1 MSLENELV
9 HFTAKVDL
17 DEATAKQVRDAF
29 DSIQQKADETR
40 RRIEESNAALMKMRM
55 EGKENTAEF
64 KALEASINA
73 DVKALKK
80 LTKDGDAYAK
90 QLGVQKMSLKQLKEH
105 AKQLRKEM
113 DGMHDSKRLAAY
125 QKELKATED
134 RIKEL
139 GGGTQKTG
147 SILFSQFGRLAT
159 KAGIIGVAIGAAGKL
174 AKAAFKGMVE
184 ATQVWGDKFEE
195 TRKAAQAGWQQ
206 FLRDLSLGKGIVLE
220 NIRGAAQAARE
231 AQQIRDENFER
242 ENSYR
247 IQEVRLQKE
256 INELETQAYDKS
268 ISAAQRRAALVSAGE
283 KEKQLAEMRKENQ
296 EKLLKAAEK
305 ELAQATGLT
314 DNREKLLELEELIHR
329 YQLDQDKI
337 DAAKKYNEMQDELAS
352 KEHYVET
359 AFFGVQSASAKV
371 WESITTGVE
380 AAKTRIAELQEA
392 IAGTPAEIKNV
403 ADLITRYNWGNDT
416 LVTNYVEARTGVDR
430 GESDKA
436 AIDRQ
441 NARKEQQLKQQMYSE
456 DLAAVDSWQTSR
468 GNILKQQLLD
478 QEITQQEYEER
489 TYQLTVQALKR
500 KQGVAYKY
508 SKEISGLEK
517 DAAAYASQ
525 VLDAQ
530 LSRQKAETQALERA
544 TTQQQ
549 NAIKQQLLS
558 GEIDQAQYNERSA
571 ALQADFLEKRKAI
584 LEKYGED
591 TSSIESQIL
600 DQQLEVENRAISIL
614 QQSYAKQRLILEQQ
628 LRDRSI
634 TQEEYNE
641 RSRALT
647 VAQLT
652 QEIAIRKKYGEDT
665 TELETQVL
673 EAQTELQEQYR
684 QLMRGTTL
692 DIEKL
697 YRQNGA
703 TMSQA
708 IKDYLSQVKESVTEE
723 GLRLSE
729 EDADKVK
736 RLVQSALTQNKS
748 RQGKLDQNARQF
760 AEDQAD
766 IQRMYDLQLISEEEF
781 QKRKQELIKEY
792 TKSNIEIQTEAWQQA
807 FSVASQMLNQMAELS
822 STLQEAEY
830 AQVEAWKEKELAL
843 AGDNAEEQARIE
855 EEAEAKKLEI
865 QKKYADIDMGINIAK
880 TIADGAVAAMKAHA
894 DLGPIAGGIMAGLL
908 AATTAAQ
915 VAVIIAQ
922 RNAIKNASAASS
934 SPSSAGTSTGDVGF
948 SEGGYTGP
956 GGRLEPAGIVHRGE
970 YVVPQPQMRDP
981 AVARMVASIESKRR
995 RTSSKNTL
1003 PGFAEGGYTDTETEN
1018 RYNSILSD
1026 IYELLYTIA
1035 SNPIPAYVVLSDL
1048 ETKYDQQNRF
1058 RSITSLKRKKK

>member
-1 MSLENELV
+1 MSLENEIV

-17 DEATAKQVRDAF
+17 DEATAKQVQDAF

-55 EGKENTAEF
+55 EGKENSAEF

-90 QLGVQKMSLKQLKEH
+90 QLGVQKMSMKQLKEH

-113 DGMHDSKRLAAY
+113 EGMHDTKRLSAY

-147 SILFSQFGRLAT
+147 GILTSQFGRLAT
-159 KAGIIGVAIGAAGKL
+159 KAGAIGLAIGAAAKL
-174 AKAAFKGMVE
+174 TKSAFKGMVE
-184 ATQVWGDKFEE
+184 ASQEFGDRFEE
-195 TRKAAQAGWQQ
+195 TRKAMQAGWQQ
-206 FLRDLSLGKGIVLE
+206 FLRDLSLGKGIVLD

-242 ENSYR
+242 ENSYN
-247 IQEVRLQKE
+247 IQEVRMQKE
-256 INELETQAYDKS
+256 INELEAQAYDKS
-268 ISAAQRRAALVSAGE
+268 LSAAQRYKALQDAGE
-283 KEKQLAEMRKENQ
+283 KEKQLAQMRKENQ
-296 EKLLKAAEK
+296 EKLLVAAEK
-305 ELAQATGLT
+305 ELAAATGLR
-314 DNREKLLELEELIHR
+314 DNEEGLLELEKFINE
-329 YQLDQDKI
+329 YQLNQDKI
-337 DAAKKYNEMQDELAS
+337 DKGKEYNAMLSSRQTLLNSISALENDVEYDEEGPLGDTVAKWKAQVDELN
-352 KEHYVET
+352 
-359 AFFGVQSASAKV
+359 
-371 WESITTGVE
+371 
-380 AAKTRIAELQEA
+380 AAISQVPLGIQ
-392 IAGTPAEIKNV
+392 NV
-403 ADLITRYNWGNDT
+403 GNLITRYNWGNDII
-416 LVTNYVEARTGVDR
+416 VTNYVEARKGVDR
-430 GESDKA
+430 GDSDQA
-436 AIDRQ
+436 EIDRK
-441 NARKEQQLKQQMYSE
+441 NARRKQQLQQQMYSE
-456 DLAAVDSWQTSR
+456 DLAAVDAWQTSR
-468 GNILKQQLLD
+468 GNILKRQLLD
-478 QEITQQEYEER
+478 QEITQEQYEQQ
-489 TYQLTVQALKR
+489 TYDLTVKALKR

-508 SKEISGLEK
+508 SKDISGLEK

-530 LSRQKAETQALERA
+530 LGRQKAETQALER
-544 TTQQQ
+544 TLTQQQ
-549 NAIKQQLLS
+549 NTIKQQLLS

-600 DQQLEVENRAISIL
+600 DQQLEVENRALDIL
-614 QQSYAKQRLILEQQ
+614 NQSYAKQRLALEQQ
-628 LRDRSI
+628 LRNRTI

-684 QLMRGTTL
+684 QLMRDTTL

-723 GLRLSE
+723 GLRISE

-766 IQRMYDLQLISEEEF
+766 IQRMYDMQLISEEEF

-807 FSVASQMLNQMAELS
+807 FSVADQMLNQMAELS
-822 STLQEAEY
+822 SNLQEAEF
-830 AQVEAWKEKELAL
+830 AEVEAWKEKELAL
-843 AGDNAEEQARIE
+843 AGDNADEQARIN

-865 QKKYADIDMGINIAK
+865 QKKYADADMGIQIAK
-880 TIADGAVAAMKAHA
+880 AISAGALAAIQAWNA
-894 DLGPIAGGIMAGLL
+894 AGGNPVIAGIITALI

-915 VAVIIAQ
+915 VATIVAQ
-922 RNAIKNASAASS
+922 RNAIKNASATSS
-934 SPSSAGTSTGDVGF
+934 SSSSADTSTGDVGF

-981 AVARMVASIESKRR
+981 EVARMVAAIETKRR

-1058 RSITSLKRKKK
+1058 RSITSLKSKKK

>member
-17 DEATAKQVRDAF
+17 DEATAKQVQDAF

-55 EGKENTAEF
+55 EGKENTAAF

-283 KEKQLAEMRKENQ
+283 KEKQLAEMRAANQ
-296 EKLLKAAEK
+296 ERLLRAAEK
-305 ELAQATGLT
+305 ELASATGLKE
-314 DNREKLLELEELIHR
+314 NSQELLKLEELINE
-329 YQLDQDKI
+329 YQLKQDDI
-337 DAAKKYNEMQDELAS
+337 DKGKKYNELLEKRNKTLRNISLSEATSEGDSYTDEFIAS
-352 KEHYVET
+352 LQ
-359 AFFGVQSASAKV
+359 AD
-371 WESITTGVE
+371 VE
-380 AAKTRIAELQEA
+380 ALNAEIDKTPEKIKD
-392 IAGTPAEIKNV
+392 IAG
-403 ADLITRYNWGNDT
+403 LLTRYDWGNDT
-416 LVTNYVEARTGVDR
+416 IVTNYVEARTGVDR
-430 GESDKA
+430 SGADQAE
-436 AIDRQ
+436 IDRK
-441 NARKEQQLKQQMYSE
+441 NARREQQLKQQMYSE

-468 GNILKQQLLD
+468 GNILKKQLLD

-530 LSRQKAETQALERA
+530 LGRQKAETQALERA

-1058 RSITSLKRKKK
+1058 RSITSLKSKKK

>member
-1 MSLENELV
+1 MSLENEIV

-17 DEATAKQVRDAF
+17 DEATAKQVQDAF

-55 EGKENTAEF
+55 EGKENSAEF

-73 DVKALKK
+73 DVKALKQ

-90 QLGVQKMSLKQLKEH
+90 QLGVQKMSMKQLKEH

-113 DGMHDSKRLAAY
+113 EGMHDTKRLSAY

-147 SILFSQFGRLAT
+147 GILTSQFGRLAT
-159 KAGIIGVAIGAAGKL
+159 KAGAIGLAIGAAAKL
-174 AKAAFKGMVE
+174 TKSAFKGMVE
-184 ATQVWGDKFEE
+184 ASQEFGDRFEE
-195 TRKAAQAGWQQ
+195 TRKAMQAGWQQ
-206 FLRDLSLGKGIVLE
+206 FLRDLSLGKGIVLD

-242 ENSYR
+242 ENSYK
-247 IQEVRLQKE
+247 IQEVRMQKE
-256 INELETQAYDKS
+256 INELEAQAYDKS
-268 ISAAQRRAALVSAGE
+268 LSAAQRYKALEDAGK
-283 KEKQLAEMRKENQ
+283 KEKDLAQMRKENQ

-305 ELAQATGLT
+305 ELAQATKLK
-314 DNREKLLELEELIHR
+314 DNKEGLLELEKFINE
-329 YQLDQDKI
+329 YQLNQDNI
-337 DAAKKYNEMQDELAS
+337 DEGKKYNAMLSSRQTLLDSISALENDVEYDEEGPLGDIVAKWKAQVDELN
-352 KEHYVET
+352 
-359 AFFGVQSASAKV
+359 
-371 WESITTGVE
+371 
-380 AAKTRIAELQEA
+380 AAISQVPLGIQ
-392 IAGTPAEIKNV
+392 NV
-403 ADLITRYNWGNDT
+403 GNLITRYNWGNDII
-416 LVTNYVEARTGVDR
+416 VTNYVEARTGVDR
-430 GESDKA
+430 GDSDQA
-436 AIDRQ
+436 EIDRK
-441 NARKEQQLKQQMYSE
+441 NARRKQQLQQQMYSE
-456 DLAAVDSWQTSR
+456 DLAAVDAWQTSR
-468 GNILKQQLLD
+468 GNILKRQLLD
-478 QEITQQEYEER
+478 QEITQEQYEQQ
-489 TYQLTVQALKR
+489 TYDLTVKALKR
-500 KQGVAYKY
+500 KEGVAWKY
-508 SKEISGLEK
+508 SKEIAGLSK
-517 DAAAYASQ
+517 DAAGYASQ
-525 VLDAQ
+525 ALDAQ
-530 LSRQKAETQALERA
+530 LARQKAETTALERA
-544 TTQQQ
+544 TTKQQ
-549 NAIKQQLLS
+549 NILKQQLLD
-558 GEIDQAQYNERSA
+558 GEITQVEYNERSA
-571 ALQADFLEKRKAI
+571 ALQTDALEKKKAI
-584 LEKYGED
+584 MQRYGED
-591 TSSIESQIL
+591 TAAIESSIL
-600 DQQLEVENRAISIL
+600 DQQLEVENRALEVLS
-614 QQSYAKQRLILEQQ
+614 QTYAKQSLLLEQQ
-628 LRDRSI
+628 LRSGQI
-634 TQEEYNE
+634 TQEEYNR
-641 RSRALT
+641 RSRDLT
-647 VAQLT
+647 IAHLT

-665 TELETQVL
+665 TDLERQVL
-673 EAQTELQEQYR
+673 EARTELQEQYR
-684 QLMRGTTL
+684 QLMQNTSL
-692 DIEKL
+692 DLEK
-697 YRQNGA
+697 YFRQNGA

-807 FSVASQMLNQMAELS
+807 FSVADQMLNQMAELS
-822 STLQEAEY
+822 SNLQEAEF
-830 AQVEAWKEKELAL
+830 AEVEAWKEKELAL
-843 AGDNAEEQARIE
+843 AGDNADEQARIN

-865 QKKYADIDMGINIAK
+865 QKKYADADMGIQIAK
-880 TIADGAVAAMKAHA
+880 AISAGALAAIQAWNA
-894 DLGPIAGGIMAGLL
+894 AGGNPVIAGIITALI

-915 VAVIIAQ
+915 VATIVAQ

-934 SPSSAGTSTGDVGF
+934 SSSSADTSTGDVGF
-948 SEGGYTGP
+948 SEGGYTGH

-981 AVARMVASIESKRR
+981 EVARMVAAIETKRR

-1058 RSITSLKRKKK
+1058 RSITSLKSKKK